1 MSRSSLVAGV
11 RDVSP
16 ALPADASVG
25 MLFGASAV
33 QVGLAP
39 PAVTAFSVLAV
50 AARAQLAAVELLR
63 EDAALPVVV
72 ATILLINVRYV
83 TFSAALAPKVAHL
96 SRGWRAVVAYPL
108 IDITYAVA
116 DTRFADPEAGDLHRG
131 WYFLGIAIAWVGT
144 FGAATLA
151 GTLFGRVVGGGL
163 HLEFV
168 IPLLFISLLVSQIE
182 TRQGHLAALGA
193 GGVAVVAAGLPFNL
207 GLLVAGVA
215 GAAVGALADAGGW
228 LQ

>member
-1 MSRSSLVAGV
+1 MKRSSFVAGV
-11 RDVSP
+11 RDIAP
-16 ALPADASVG
+16 GLPADATIG

-33 QVGLAP
+33 QVGLTPSTA
-39 PAVTAFSVLAV
+39 TAFSVLAN

-63 EDAALPVVV
+63 DDATLAVVV

-96 SRGWRAVVAYPL
+96 SWRWRAVVAFPV

-116 DTRFADPEAGDLHRG
+116 ETRFATDDNVHRG
-131 WYFLGIAIAWVGT
+131 WYFLGLGLAWVGT
-144 FGAATLA
+144 YGVATLA
-151 GTLFGRVVGGGL
+151 GTLLGRAVGRGL
-163 HLEFV
+163 QLEFV
-168 IPLLFISLLVSQIE
+168 IPLLFIALLVSQIE

-193 GGVAVVAAGLPFNL
+193 GGIAVAAAGLPFNL

-215 GAAVGALADAGGW
+215 GAAVGAVADARGW
-228 LQ
+228 PR